1 MPKSDSTT
9 IFDAKI
15 PLFFAPEI
23 SAVATSR
30 RRERCPGDLRV
41 WTAEFVGRK
50 PGSFPYGWVFFA
62 TEMGIFGRFL
72 VENYLEMG

>member
-9 IFDAKI
+9 ISHAKI
-15 PLFFAPEI
+15 PSFFAPEI
-23 SAVATSR
+23 SAATSR

-50 PGSFPYGWVFFA
+50 PGSFPYGLVFFA

-72 VENYLEMG
+72 VENHLEMG